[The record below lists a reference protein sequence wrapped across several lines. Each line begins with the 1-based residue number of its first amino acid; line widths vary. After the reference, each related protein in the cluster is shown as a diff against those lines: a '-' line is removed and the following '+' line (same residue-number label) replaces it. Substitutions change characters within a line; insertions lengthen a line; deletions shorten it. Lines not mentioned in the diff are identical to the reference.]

1 MSLSAD
7 QIVEKYYPDIYKFC
21 CARCR
26 NADAAQDIT
35 QETFMLFVKKFDEL
49 ADINIRSWLLCVA
62 NNKLYEYFKKN
73 KIDNKC
79 VSIDDVEIPVFDS
92 YEHDEIDIDEIFDDV
107 QKKILNMLNDKEK
120 ELFVKL
126 YIEKKSVS
134 LITEEMDITYENL
147 RTRKSR
153 LKKKVKDSIG
163 HLYFF
168 ILVFSFKILH

>member
-26 NADAAQDIT
+26 NADVAQDIT

-73 KIDNKC
+73 KIDNNC
-79 VSIDDVEIPVFDS
+79 ISIDDVEIPVFDS

-126 YIEKKSVS
+126 YIEKK
-134 LITEEMDITYENL
+134 
-147 RTRKSR
+147 
-153 LKKKVKDSIG
+153 
-163 HLYFF
+163 
-168 ILVFSFKILH
+168 